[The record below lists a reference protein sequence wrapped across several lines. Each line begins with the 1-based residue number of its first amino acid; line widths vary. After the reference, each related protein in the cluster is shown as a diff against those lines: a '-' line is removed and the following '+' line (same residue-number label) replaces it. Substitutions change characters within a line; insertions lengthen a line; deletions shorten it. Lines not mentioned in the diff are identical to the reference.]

1 MYVWRFIFVVLVI
14 GDLEEL
20 MARWEPLSQSVF
32 TFLVVHST
40 YIDVLSLAILMDD
53 GLLGT

>member
-1 MYVWRFIFVVLVI
+1 MHVWRFNFVVRVI

-32 TFLVVHST
+32 VFMMVHST

>member
-1 MYVWRFIFVVLVI
+1 MYVWRFIFVVHVI

-20 MARWEPLSQSVF
+20 MVRWEPLSQSIF